1 MEHSDKE
8 DNYTV
13 QTKWDGYLDP
23 ENIHVPLLPIRSG
36 SQLKLAGVL
45 GDSKQSIVGADNPE
59 RQEIIALKLTLGAT
73 CSGQAC
79 PRRLP
84 PPSRGRSEVE
94 AQPHSRAHRCCT
106 PMERNV
112 GCSRMGWG

>member
-23 ENIHVPLLPIRSG
+23 ENIHVPLLPIWSG

-45 GDSKQSIVGADNPE
+45 NE
-59 RQEIIALKLTLGAT
+59 
-73 CSGQAC
+73 SG
-79 PRRLP
+79 
-84 PPSRGRSEVE
+84 
-94 AQPHSRAHRCCT
+94 
-106 PMERNV
+106 
-112 GCSRMGWG
+112 